1 MPSKKE
7 GFGLVGLEAIA
18 CGVPTLISAQSG
30 LAETVKIHAPELANE
45 WVLPVTGDAVTK
57 WAERIEFLL
66 MGRRGAFA
74 RAAVL
79 REKLATDLDWKRA
92 AAELLGKIALA
103 LGERA

>member
-1 MPSKKE
+1 MAA
-7 GFGLVGLEAIA
+7 GL
-18 CGVPTLISAQSG
+18 SSQ
-30 LAETVKIHAPELANE
+30 